1 MYHVLTK
8 FPVKPAFS
16 PGIVKQII
24 NENIASTG
32 QIISLSPEE
41 YLRVIEN
48 TADYGFIGGI
58 IFYAIIAFVAKKMKV
73 DTILT
78 YNVRVF
84 KRLVQDVFVIPPCT
98 RY

>member
-1 MYHVLTK
+1 MPGVEQAYKVRAYHCISAYHSAPFH
-8 FPVKPAFS
+8 FPVLFLKPS
-16 PGIVKQII
+16 H
-24 NENIASTG
+24 
-32 QIISLSPEE
+32 
-41 YLRVIEN
+41 
-48 TADYGFIGGI
+48 DYGFIEGI
-58 IFYAIIAFVAKKMKV
+58 IFYAIIAFVEEKMEV